1 MASRAEE
8 KERRR
13 QERLT
18 REQAASE
25 AARRKRLYSVVA
37 GGILAVAAVAAVIV
51 VVAVGGGSGGS
62 SKGSEASFGTHY
74 QGLQARRTAAGV
86 PTMGEAQTVG
96 AAHFHPF
103 IKVYINGKQI
113 PVPANIGV
121 DPSKSPLAM
130 AGLHTHDTSGTIHN
144 EAGTQSRLG
153 QFFAVWGVPFSN
165 TRLGPY
171 QATKSKKVEMWV
183 DGKPSRA
190 FGALQLKD
198 GQQIVVSY
206 GKKSDEPI
214 S

>member
-13 QERLT
+13 QERMAK
-18 REQAASE
+18 EQAASAE
-25 AARRKRLYSVVA
+25 ARRRRLYAVA
-37 GGILAVAAVAAVIV
+37 AGVTLVVAAVAAVIV
-51 VVAVGGGSGGS
+51 VVAVGGGGGS
-62 SKGSEASFGTHY
+62 SNDSGAPFGTHY

-103 IKVYINGKQI
+103 IKVYVNGKQM
-113 PVPANIGV
+113 PVPASIGI
-121 DPSKSPLAM
+121 DPGKSPLEM
-130 AGLHTHDTSGTIHN
+130 AGLHTHDSSGTIHN
-144 EAGTQSRLG
+144 EAGTQARLG
-153 QFFAVWGVPFSN
+153 QFFAVWGVPFSS

-171 QATKSKKVEMWV
+171 HATKSKKVEMWV

-206 GKKSDEPI
+206 GKKSDAPL
-214 S
+214 